1 MNDLLIDNATIVNE
15 GRQFIGSILIKDHL
29 IDTIVE
35 GNANLTASRT
45 IDATNLFLIPGVIDD
60 HVHFREPGLTY
71 KGDIRSES
79 RAAAAGGVTSFM
91 EMPNTTPPTITQETL
106 TEKFEIAKKNSL
118 VNYSFYIGA
127 TNNNLDELLKTD
139 PENVCGIKLFIGSS
153 TGNMLVDNPESLG
166 KIFANAHIPLAV
178 HCEDEKIIQFNT
190 QKYLNKFGEQIPV
203 SCHPVIRSK
212 EACFKA
218 SSFAVKL
225 ANEYGTRLHILH
237 LSTGKELELF
247 DAGGNLNTK
256 QITNEVC
263 IHHLWFNDNDYEKL
277 GTKVKWNP
285 AVKTREDQEALLKG
299 ILNDKIDI
307 ISTDHAPHSLEEKD
321 HPYLSAPSGGPMVQH
336 SLVAMLE
343 FHKQGKI
350 TLEKIVEKMCH
361 APADIFHIENRGYL
375 REGFWADC
383 VLLDLNHPWH
393 INKSNLLYKCGWS
406 PFDGF
411 EFGSKIHT
419 TIVNGTIVYSND
431 AIIEEKCSM
440 PLKFNR

>member
-1 MNDLLIDNATIVNE
+1 MHDLLIYNATIVNE
-15 GRQFIGSILIKDHL
+15 NRRFVGSILIKDHL
-29 IDTIVE
+29 IDTIAE
-35 GNANLTASRT
+35 GSGNLTASRT
-45 IDATNLFLIPGVIDD
+45 IDATNLILIPGVIDD
-60 HVHFREPGLTY
+60 HVHFREPGYTY

-91 EMPNTTPPTITQETL
+91 EMPNTKPQTITQETL
-106 TEKFEIAKKNSL
+106 TGKFEIAKENSL

-127 TNNNLDELLKTD
+127 TNDNLDELLKTN

-153 TGNMLVDNPESLG
+153 TGNMLIDNPESLR
-166 KIFANAHIPLAV
+166 KLFANAHIPVAV
-178 HCEDEKIIQFNT
+178 HCEDENIIQYNT
-190 QKYLNKFGEQIPV
+190 QKYLNKFGEQIPI
-203 SCHPVIRSK
+203 SYHPIIRSK
-212 EACFKA
+212 EACFK
-218 SSFAVKL
+218 SSAFAVKL
-225 ANEYGTRLHILH
+225 ANQYGTRLHILH

-247 DAGGNLNTK
+247 DAGGDLNTK

-263 IHHLWFNDNDYEKL
+263 IHHLWFNDKDYERL
-277 GTKVKWNP
+277 GTKIKWNP
-285 AVKTREDQEALLKG
+285 AVKTQEDQEALFKG
-299 ILNDKIDI
+299 ILNDNIDI
-307 ISTDHAPHSLEEKD
+307 IATDHAPHTLEEKRN
-321 HPYLSAPSGGPMVQH
+321 PYPSAPSGGPLVQH

-361 APADIFHIENRGYL
+361 APAKIFHVDRRGYL

-393 INKSNLLYKCGWS
+393 VNKSNLFYKCGWS

-411 EFGSKIHT
+411 EFSSIVHT
-419 TIVNGTIVYSND
+419 TLVNGTIVYSKG
-431 AIIEEKCSM
+431 AITEEKCGM